1 MKLRKYGRIAV
12 ELPASLTAVSS
23 RGQGIIVD
31 ISLTGC
37 RVHSQLAVK
46 KNESIGLLIEVP
58 GHDKPLYINQAAI
71 RWANNQEFG
80 IEFIQMEL
88 SDRQRLHEVVAKNAG
103 PM

>member
-12 ELPASLTAVSS
+12 ELFVLLIVVSS

-103 PM
+103 PR

>member
-23 RGQGIIVD
+23 RGQGIVVD
-31 ISLTGC
+31 ISLAGC

-46 KNESIGLLIEVP
+46 KNDSIGLLIDVP

-71 RWANNQEFG
+71 RWASNEEFG

-88 SDRQRLHEVVAKNAG
+88 SERQRLHEVVAKNAG
-103 PM
+103 PR